1 MENKSI
7 GKFIS
12 VLRKEVGM
20 TQKELGDKLF
30 VSDKTISRWEREDC
44 SPEISLLPS
53 IAEVFGVTTDELLR
67 GERIV
72 VEQPTSNSAVGV
84 IDSDKQS
91 SNGTQAQSEKKHGWL
106 KVNKPLLA
114 KIVAACGTI
123 AILLAVGLIV
133 LGTVTFTSADTYST
147 FNDLKNAV
155 QSDYDQWIEANYG
168 TDQSAIEQANK
179 DKMCKD
185 TMYIP
190 DTAQGGQ
197 YVEYYYHKDH
207 YIKISGAMSN
217 DNKQVYVATRIVV
230 DEVNVATIVLWSLF
244 GANIV
249 VAVTLYFVLA
259 NKKSKHIVVDSSDD
273 NAADEE

>member
-84 IDSDKQS
+84 ADSDKQS
-91 SNGTQAQSEKKHGWL
+91 SNGTQTQSEKKHGWF

-114 KIVAACGTI
+114 KIVAVCGTI
-123 AILLAVGLIV
+123 AVLLAVGLIV

-155 QSDYDQWIEANYG
+155 QSDYDQWIETNYG
-168 TDQSAIEQANK
+168 TDQSAIEQAKK

-249 VAVTLYFVLA
+249 VAVTLYFVLT
-259 NKKSKHIVVDSSDD
+259 NKKSKPVVADSSDD
-273 NAADEE
+273 NAADEK

>member
-72 VEQPTSNSAVGV
+72 VEQPTSNSAFVV
-84 IDSDKQS
+84 ADSDKQS
-91 SNGTQAQSEKKHGWL
+91 SNGTQTQSEKKHGWF

-114 KIVAACGTI
+114 KIVAVCGTI
-123 AILLAVGLIV
+123 AVLLAVGLIV

-155 QSDYDQWIEANYG
+155 QSDYDQWIETNYG

-190 DTAQGGQ
+190 DTTQGGQ

-244 GANIV
+244 GANIA

-259 NKKSKHIVVDSSDD
+259 NKKSKHIVADSSDD
-273 NAADEE
+273 NAADEK